1 MAPKLRI
8 ILLKTKVSS
17 RSRGSYEPQWDI
29 PKRVAMRRGNDRVAR
44 SLAFFSASP
53 CHSTKKR
60 LVNLSGF
67 KKMPLVL

>member
-17 RSRGSYEPQWDI
+17 KSRGSYEPHWDI

-44 SLAFFSASP
+44 SLVSLV
-53 CHSTKKR
+53 HR
-60 LVNLSGF
+60 LAIQQKNAL
-67 KKMPLVL
+67 